1 MRFRPCIDLHQ
12 GKVKQIVGS
21 TLRDDGTAKTNFVSD
36 KSPAFYASLYNEDGL
51 SGGHVIMLGPGNEDA
66 AKQALSAA
74 PGTLQVGG
82 GLSPDNCARWL
93 DAGASH
99 VIVTSWLFTDGEL
112 NMDRLAAMS
121 RAAGRNR
128 LVLDLSCILVEGEY
142 HVACNRWQDIC
153 KYTLSQKNLASLAD
167 YCDELLVHAVGME
180 GKQGGIDAKLV
191 SLLAQYSP
199 MPVTY
204 AGGISSMEDI
214 ELLNSAGNGRVDFTV
229 GSALDIFGGALP
241 YKNMLVW
248 RN

>member
-1 MRFRPCIDLHQ
+1 
-12 GKVKQIVGS
+12 
-21 TLRDDGTAKTNFVSD
+21 
-36 KSPAFYASLYNEDGL
+36 
-51 SGGHVIMLGPGNEDA
+51 
-66 AKQALSAA
+66 
-74 PGTLQVGG
+74 
-82 GLSPDNCARWL
+82 
-93 DAGASH
+93 
-99 VIVTSWLFTDGEL
+99 
-112 NMDRLAAMS
+112 MDRLAAMS
-121 RAAGRNR
+121 RATGRNR
-128 LVLDLSCILVEGEY
+128 LVLDLSCISVEGEY

-191 SLLAQYSP
+191 SLLAQSSP

-214 ELLNSAGNGRVDFTV
+214 ERLNSAGNGRVDFTV

-241 YKNMLVW
+241 YKNMLAW